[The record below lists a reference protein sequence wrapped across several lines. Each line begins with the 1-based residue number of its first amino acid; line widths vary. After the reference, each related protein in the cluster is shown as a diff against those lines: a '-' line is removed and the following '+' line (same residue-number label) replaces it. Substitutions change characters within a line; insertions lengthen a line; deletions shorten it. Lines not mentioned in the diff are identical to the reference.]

1 MVRTSDILII
11 LVAILFPPA
20 AAALLT
26 GCSCDLLI
34 NLLLTLLGYIPGHL
48 HAFYLLYKRIKSEER
63 YGEGNLRYVGNAG
76 WAPIEGAYAP
86 VHPHPHAHPGRAYG
100 APPPQGTTTYGT
112 A

>member
-20 AAALLT
+20 AAAILT

-34 NLLLTLLGYIPGHL
+34 NILLTLLGYIPGHL

-63 YGEGNLRYVGNAG
+63 FGEGNLRYVGNAE
-76 WAPIEGAYAP
+76 WGALP
-86 VHPHPHAHPGRAYG
+86 DCSLSPLLSLTGE
-100 APPPQGTTTYGT
+100 
-112 A
+112 

>member
-20 AAALLT
+20 AAAILT

-63 YGEGNLRYVGNAG
+63 YGEGNLRYVGNAE

-86 VHPHPHAHPGRAYG
+86 VHPHAHAHPGHAYD
-100 APPPQGTTTYGT
+100 APPQGTTRYGT